1 MPEHYAHTLTRCMG
15 QEIDFEVDLGY
26 IDVQSGDRIIIC
38 TDGLTNMVEIS
49 DIERMCGELDT
60 KDLVHQL
67 IDLANQNGGVDNST
81 VVSVR
86 VN

>member
-1 MPEHYAHTLTRCMG
+1 ML
-15 QEIDFEVDLGY
+15 
-26 IDVQSGDRIIIC
+26 
-38 TDGLTNMVEIS
+38 EIS